1 MPKEFK
7 KQLGKD
13 MNKTK
18 LGYYIDSVSR
28 LETLLFN
35 VEFEKIGI
43 TFPQFRVLN
52 WLWRYE
58 ELTQKEIHE
67 FVNIKPS
74 SLTTILNVLIK
85 KGLVIRAFDEND
97 ARVRKITLTDK
108 SRDLEDKA
116 WEIISNFDYKFK
128 EILTKEEYEI
138 TTRSLRKLMENLQ
151 KK

>member
-1 MPKEFK
+1 MQKGFRDE
-7 KQLGKD
+7 LGKD

-18 LGYYIDSVSR
+18 LGYYIDGVSR
-28 LETLLFN
+28 IEVILFN
-35 VEFEKIGI
+35 AEFEKIGI

-85 KGLVIRAFDEND
+85 KELVVRKLDEND

-108 SRDLEDKA
+108 SRALEGEA
-116 WEIISNFDYKFK
+116 WNIISNFDNQFK
-128 EILTKEEYEI
+128 KILSEEEYEV
-138 TTRSLRKLMENLQ
+138 TLRSLRKLMESL
-151 KK
+151 